1 MCEKARKM
9 LLLLLLSAG
18 SQVAY
23 PQYNFPENL
32 QASVSFWND
41 QVEFIQNSEAESMSE
56 IWRGVAETSNLTSD
70 QIAQLEKALFLSRYW
85 VAELERD
92 ERQFLFKQR
101 HLAVYLSGFNPA
113 ATGKNDRAG
122 IWMLTFPDARRYGL
136 IVNENIDERRDILKS
151 TQAAAKLFKELKSRH
166 GGEAEAMFVLGA
178 AGIKKTTPEEIQKTE
193 ADLTAIRILAQGMET
208 KETLLATSHWNQQ
221 KIDAV
226 INISVLAKEYEIPE
240 EKFRKMNP
248 MLIGT
253 IIPKNN
259 TVWLP
264 GLIDER
270 KLASMTR
277 HLEKQRE
284 RKLDSIL
291 NAIKNDIPS
300 PTTHRVVSYRV
311 KSGDVLG
318 RIAEHHGVRVSNI
331 KKWNDLRSDRIDIN
345 QKLTIYLPKNKKLP
359 SAIIPPPEPESEVVL
374 TETEKT
380 NFTIYEVQAGDTLWA
395 ICKRFEG
402 VKPEQIMAWNDIGE
416 DLSIGQKL
424 KIKTQ

>member
-1 MCEKARKM
+1 M

-41 QVEFIQNSEAESMSE
+41 RVEFIQNSEAESMSE

-70 QIAQLEKALFLSRYW
+70 QIAQLEKALFLSRHW
-85 VAELERD
+85 VAELEKD

-101 HLAVYLSGFNPA
+101 HLAVYLSGFNPS

-151 TQAAAKLFKELKSRH
+151 TQAAAKLFKDLKSRH
-166 GGEAEAMFVLGA
+166 GGQAEAMFVLGA
-178 AGIKKTTPEEIQKTE
+178 AGIKRTYPTDIQRTE

-221 KIDAV
+221 GIESEV
-226 INISVLAKEYEIPE
+226 SISLLTKEYEIPE

-248 MLIGT
+248 TLIGT

-270 KLASMTR
+270 KLAGMTR
-277 HLEKQRE
+277 HLEKQKE
-284 RKLDSIL
+284 KKLDSIL
-291 NAIKNDIPS
+291 SAIKNDIPS
-300 PTTHRVVSYRV
+300 PTTHQVVSYRV

-318 RIAEHHGVRVSNI
+318 RIASHHGVRVSNI
-331 KKWNDLRSDRIDIN
+331 KKWNDLKSDRIDIN
-345 QKLTIYLPKNKKLP
+345 QKLTIYIPKSKKLP
-359 SAIIPPPEPESEVVL
+359 SAIIPPPKPTPEVVL
-374 TETEKT
+374 AEAEKAS
-380 NFTIYEVQAGDTLWA
+380 FTIYEVQPGDTLWA

-416 DLSIGQKL
+416 DLSIRQKL